1 MTLKPCG
8 FYCRSNSSSQPL
20 KGYIC
25 YRQVISK
32 FIKQY
37 YILSSESWVKNI
49 HIIKSES
56 EKQLSCVRL
65 FAILQARILEWVAFP
80 FSRESS
86 QPRDRTQVSRIAGG
100 FFTSWATRE
109 AQEYWSG
116 QPIPSL
122 ADLPDPGIKPGSPA
136 LQANSFTY
144 WARLEASLYIK
155 VLNDVVK
162 YLPLILFWS
171 LERSSSSK
179 DQICSQLY
187 SFRAMSFQSVVCKTF
202 VLAIWNV

>member
-56 EKQLSCVRL
+56 EKPLSCVRL
-65 FAILQARILEWVAFP
+65 FAILQARILEWAAFP
-80 FSRESS
+80 FARGSS
-86 QPRDRTQVSRIAGG
+86 QPRDQTYLHIAGRFCTKLRHKG
-100 FFTSWATRE
+100 SPRILELVAYPFTSGSFQHRNWTRVSCISGRFFTNWAIRE
-109 AQEYWSG
+109 ARKIALVLHKSWRQGRSTAQMDVGTRQEVHLHV
-116 QPIPSL
+116 I
-122 ADLPDPGIKPGSPA
+122 
-136 LQANSFTY
+136 
-144 WARLEASLYIK
+144 R
-155 VLNDVVK
+155 
-162 YLPLILFWS
+162 
-171 LERSSSSK
+171 
-179 DQICSQLY
+179 
-187 SFRAMSFQSVVCKTF
+187 
-202 VLAIWNV
+202 

>member
-20 KGYIC
+20 KGYIW

-56 EKQLSCVRL
+56 EKPLSCVRL

-80 FSRESS
+80 FSRGSS
-86 QPRDRTQVSRIAGG
+86 QLRDQTQVSRIAGG

-109 AQEYWSG
+109 AQHIIKDPSYKLAWEIWHVYLVGWLTVKDKKKQTNNNDIICCCCCSVAKSG
-116 QPIPSL
+116 PTS
-122 ADLPDPGIKPGSPA
+122 
-136 LQANSFTY
+136 
-144 WARLEASLYIK
+144 
-155 VLNDVVK
+155 
-162 YLPLILFWS
+162 
-171 LERSSSSK
+171 
-179 DQICSQLY
+179 
-187 SFRAMSFQSVVCKTF
+187 CKQF
-202 VLAIWNV
+202 F